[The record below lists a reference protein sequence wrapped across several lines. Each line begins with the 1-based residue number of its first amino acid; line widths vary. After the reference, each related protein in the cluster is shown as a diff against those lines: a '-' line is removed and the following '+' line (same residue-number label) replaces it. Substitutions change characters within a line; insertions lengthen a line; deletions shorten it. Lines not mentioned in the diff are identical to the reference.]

1 MGAGPAAPGP
11 SAFPGRRQIG
21 AAASYWGGAVRTG
34 VAAWV
39 GMTFDVGGG

>member
-1 MGAGPAAPGP
+1 VGPGPAAPAP
-11 SAFPGRRQIG
+11 TAFRGRRRIG
-21 AAASYWGGAVRTG
+21 AAASYWGGAERTG